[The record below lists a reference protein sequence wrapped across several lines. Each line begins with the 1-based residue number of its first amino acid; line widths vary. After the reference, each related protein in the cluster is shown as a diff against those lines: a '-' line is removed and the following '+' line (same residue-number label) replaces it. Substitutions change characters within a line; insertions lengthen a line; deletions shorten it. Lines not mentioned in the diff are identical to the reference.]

1 MQALLELPAVLSD
14 MSTNYESKSWTKNIT
29 SVNII
34 NLVDM
39 TIGNETDFFY
49 LRKHDN
55 NLEKLF
61 FSNLRVQMK

>member
-1 MQALLELPAVLSD
+1 
-14 MSTNYESKSWTKNIT
+14 MSTNYESKGWTKNIT

-49 LRKHDN
+49 LREHDN

-61 FSNLRVQMK
+61 VSNLRVQMK